1 MARSAKKNKQGF
13 YRYLSQKRKVHKG
26 VPTLVSD
33 TARLVT
39 AYKEKAEILITTIC
53 TLVFPGNCSPHSP
66 QIFGLVGG
74 NQGSNVPPTVSKDQV
89 CDHLKNL
96 NIHKSI
102 GLDEVHP
109 RVLRELADAVVK
121 PLSIV
126 FEKSWKS
133 GEVPGDW
140 KCGNIILIFNKG
152 KKDDPGK
159 Y

>member
-39 AYKEKAEILITTIC
+39 AYKEKAEILTTTIC

-102 GLDEVHP
+102 GLDEVIP
-109 RVLRELADAVVK
+109 E
-121 PLSIV
+121 S
-126 FEKSWKS
+126 
-133 GEVPGDW
+133 
-140 KCGNIILIFNKG
+140 
-152 KKDDPGK
+152 
-159 Y
+159 